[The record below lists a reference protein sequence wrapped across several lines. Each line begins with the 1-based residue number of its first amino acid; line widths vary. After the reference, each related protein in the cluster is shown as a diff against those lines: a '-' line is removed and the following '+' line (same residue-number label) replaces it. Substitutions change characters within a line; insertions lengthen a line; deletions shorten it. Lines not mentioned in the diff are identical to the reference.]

1 MCAEPLPELLA
12 VGQIK
17 TSHGL
22 KGYLKV
28 KSLSGEFEHLLG
40 LKKVYIG
47 VISKLTAFEVEDV
60 RAVSGAALLKLA
72 GIDHREAAAAYRGQ
86 IVWADR
92 GGASAL
98 GEEEYYVADLQ
109 GCRVYQRDSLIGSV
123 LAVPEGSGGE
133 FLEVESLTGERLIIP
148 FSKHFVGKV
157 EVKDRRIELTEEYEL
172 P

>member
-1 MCAEPLPELLA
+1 MCAEPLSELLA

-28 KSLSGEFEHLLG
+28 KSLSGEFEHLLK

-47 VISKLTAFEVEDV
+47 TVGELAVFEVEDV
-60 RAVSGAALLKLA
+60 RAVAGAALLKLV
-72 GIDHREAAAAYRGQ
+72 GIDDREASDAYRGQ
-86 IVWADR
+86 IVWVGRPD
-92 GGASAL
+92 ASTL

-109 GCRVYQRDSLIGSV
+109 GCRVFQRDRLIGRV
-123 LAVPEGSGGE
+123 VAVPEGSGGE
-133 FLEVESLTGERLIIP
+133 FLEVEALTGARLIIP
-148 FSKHFVGKV
+148 FSKHFVGTV
-157 EVKDRRIELTEEYEL
+157 AVGERRIELTEEYEL

>member
-1 MCAEPLPELLA
+1 MCAEPLSELLA

-28 KSLSGEFEHLLG
+28 KSLSGEFEHLLK

-47 VISKLTAFEVEDV
+47 VAGKLSVFEVEDV
-60 RAVSGAALLKLA
+60 RAVSGAVLLKLV
-72 GIDHREAAAAYRGQ
+72 GIDHRETGEVYRGQ
-86 IVWADR
+86 IVWAGRRD
-92 GGASAL
+92 ASPL
-98 GEEEYYVADLQ
+98 GDEEYYVVDLQ
-109 GCRVYQRDSLIGSV
+109 GCQVYHRGDLIGRV
-123 LAVPEGSGGE
+123 VAVPEGSGGE

-148 FSKHFVGKV
+148 FSKYFVGRV
-157 EVKDRRIELTEEYEL
+157 EVGDRRIELTEEYEI

>member
-1 MCAEPLPELLA
+1 MCAEPLSELLA

-28 KSLSGEFEHLLG
+28 KSLSGEFEHLLK

-47 VISKLTAFEVEDV
+47 DVGKLAAFEVEDV
-60 RAVSGAALLKLA
+60 RAVAGAALLKLV
-72 GIDHREAAAAYRGQ
+72 GIDHREAGEAFRGQ
-86 IVWADR
+86 IVWVDR
-92 GGASAL
+92 RDASAL

-109 GCRVYQRDSLIGSV
+109 GCRVYQSNSLIGRVVS
-123 LAVPEGSGGE
+123 VPEGNGGE

-148 FSKHFVGKV
+148 FSKHFVG
-157 EVKDRRIELTEEYEL
+157 EVAVGDRRIDLTEEYEL

>member
-1 MCAEPLPELLA
+1 MCVEPLSELLA

-28 KSLSGEFEHLLG
+28 KSLSGEFEHLLK

-47 VISKLTAFEVEDV
+47 AVGKLATFEVEDV
-60 RAVSGAALLKLA
+60 RAVAGAALLKLV
-72 GIDHREAAAAYRGQ
+72 GIDVREAGEAYRGQ
-86 IVWADR
+86 IVWTDR
-92 GGASAL
+92 RNASTL

-109 GCRVYQRDSLIGSV
+109 GCRVFQRDSLIGRV
-123 LAVPEGSGGE
+123 VAVPEGSGGE
-133 FLEVESLTGERLIIP
+133 FLEVESLTGQRLIIP

-157 EVKDRRIELTEEYEL
+157 EVGDRRIELTEEYEL

>member
-1 MCAEPLPELLA
+1 MCAEPLSELLA

-28 KSLSGEFEHLLG
+28 KSLSGEFEHLLK

-47 VISKLTAFEVEDV
+47 VVGKLALFEVEDV
-60 RAVSGAALLKLA
+60 RVVAGGALLKLA
-72 GIDHREAAAAYRGQ
+72 GIDHREACEAYRGQ
-86 IVWADR
+86 FVWADR
-92 GGASAL
+92 RNASLL

-109 GCRVYQRDSLIGSV
+109 GCRVFHRGALIGLV
-123 LAVPEGSGGE
+123 VAVPDGSGGE
-133 FLEVESLTGERLIIP
+133 FLEVELPTGERLIIP
-148 FSKHFVGKV
+148 FSNHFVGKV
-157 EVKDRRIELTEEYEL
+157 EVEARRIELTEEYEL

>member
-1 MCAEPLPELLA
+1 MCWKYLTDLLA

-28 KSLSGEFEHLLG
+28 KSLSGEFEHLLK

-47 VISKLTAFEVEDV
+47 VVGKLAVFEVEDV
-60 RAVSGAALLKLA
+60 RAMSGAVLLKLV
-72 GIDHREAAAAYRGQ
+72 GIDHREACEAYRGQ
-86 IVWADR
+86 VVWVDR
-92 GGASAL
+92 RNASAL
-98 GEEEYYVADLQ
+98 GDEEYYVADLQ
-109 GCRVYQRDSLIGSV
+109 GCRVFQRDSLIGLV
-123 LAVPEGSGGE
+123 VAVPDGSGGE
-133 FLEVESLTGERLIIP
+133 FLEVESLAGERLIIP

-157 EVKDRRIELTEEYEL
+157 EVEDRRIELTEEYEL